1 MPSSVSLS
9 LFLFPLPVI
18 QPDPH
23 MSFPGRRPCLFLTLL
38 IPHICPLPFSFLR
51 SPPLS
56 RLPNPTH
63 GLDVL
68 PTHRADVYLPRAL
81 LARHHMPA
89 VVEQSIHLAL
99 IANLTH
105 GQLLI
110 RYFVTHHPLAV
121 SSALFPPADV
131 HVLRFAVNHLAFA
144 VGLVVFPI
152 ANVGISG

>member
-1 MPSSVSLS
+1 MPSPLSFSPPTACYSTRSTHVVSWTTS
-9 LFLFPLPVI
+9 LPFPHSSHSPT
-18 QPDPH
+18 
-23 MSFPGRRPCLFLTLL
+23 SARY
-38 IPHICPLPFSFLR
+38 PFSFLP
-51 SPPLS
+51 SPRLS

-63 GLDVL
+63 GLDIL
-68 PTHRADVYLPRAL
+68 PTHGADVHLPRAL

-105 GQLLI
+105 GQLFI
-110 RYFVTHHPLAV
+110 RDFVIHHPLAV